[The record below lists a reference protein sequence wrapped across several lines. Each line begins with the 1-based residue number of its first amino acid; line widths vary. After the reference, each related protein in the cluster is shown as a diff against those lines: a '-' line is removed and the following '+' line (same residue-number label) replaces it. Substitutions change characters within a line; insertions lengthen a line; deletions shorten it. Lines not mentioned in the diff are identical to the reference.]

1 MPAKTA
7 QTTPREDDQG
17 PGGSVLARGAR
28 AMARGAKTGWR
39 QLPRGAFARWLT
51 IIAIGTIA
59 SFAFTA
65 ALTLAAKRVI
75 PRSAWES
82 WDRDVILAA
91 DTSWPISFTD
101 AIIFESPGNILILL
115 PLTLAAAAICLANR
129 RVLWGIGLVLCY
141 GLARL
146 LILLGW
152 GLWDRARP
160 DLIGGGAA
168 SLKTHTFPSG
178 HIVLVFT
185 TYGLLAYFWIIS
197 TRNWIDRILAIV
209 LLLSVAAVVTAG
221 RLRLGAHWP
230 TDMIGGAVIGI
241 FWLAWNIAALELAR
255 RAGRDRAGADQ

>member
-1 MPAKTA
+1 MSAKLAHSTR
-7 QTTPREDDQG
+7 PEDDQG

-28 AMARGAKTGWR
+28 AMARGAAAGWR
-39 QLPRGAFARWLT
+39 MLPRGAFARWLT
-51 IIAIGTIA
+51 VISIGAVA
-59 SFAFTA
+59 SFTFTA
-65 ALTLAAKRVI
+65 AVTLAAKRII
-75 PRSAWES
+75 PGSAWES
-82 WDRDVILAA
+82 WDRQVILAA
-91 DTSWPISFTD
+91 DESWPISFTD

-115 PLTLAAAAICLANR
+115 PLTLAAAAICLVR
-129 RVLWGIGLVLCY
+129 GRVLWGIALVLCY

-178 HIVLVFT
+178 HILLVFT
-185 TYGLLAYFWIIS
+185 TYGLLAYFWFVS

-209 LLLSVAAVVTAG
+209 LLLAVAAVVTAG

-255 RAGRDRAGADQ
+255 RAWR